1 MKRIIM
7 LLISISL
14 VGTFIFGI
22 DRSDISAEQKAI
34 KKVMED
40 AYIKGFFL
48 NRDAQAMREGFHPD
62 FNILML
68 NNEGKMTLLPIA
80 EWTNIV
86 ETRLKDKKQT
96 DITCKYPLID
106 VTGVAAIVKI
116 EIFQKGKL
124 LYTDY
129 MSLYKFSDGWKIVNK
144 IYHHH
149 K

>member
-1 MKRIIM
+1 MKRKIM

-22 DRSDISAEQKAI
+22 GRSDINVEQKAI
-34 KKVMED
+34 KKVLED

-96 DITCKYPLID
+96 DIICKYPLID

-116 EIFQKGKL
+116 EIFEKEKL

>member
-1 MKRIIM
+1 MRRKII
-7 LLISISL
+7 LLICTVL
-14 VGTFIFGI
+14 VGTFVFGSS
-22 DRSDISAEQKAI
+22 SDINAEQKAV
-34 KKVMED
+34 KKVLED

-48 NRDAQAMREGFHPD
+48 NRDANAMREGFHPE

-68 NNEGKMTLLPIA
+68 NKKGKMTLLPIA
-80 EWTNIV
+80 KWTNIV

-106 VTGVAAIVKI
+106 VTGAAASVKV
-116 EIFQKGKL
+116 EIFKKGKL

-129 MSLYKFSDGWKIVNK
+129 MSLYKFPDGWKIVNK
-144 IYHHH
+144 IYHHN